1 MTKQMIVY
9 NIRNWNMQLVF
20 KDLEKGYHINLGQPH
35 NSTQFQIEQ
44 IMAVAT
50 FTVYSSLPNTY
61 FKQQQKDGWKMK
73 INLEK
78 REI

>member
-1 MTKQMIVY
+1 
-9 NIRNWNMQLVF
+9 MQLVF

-61 FKQQQKDGWKMK
+61 IKQQQKDGWKMK

-78 REI
+78 RGI

>member
-1 MTKQMIVY
+1 MIVY

-61 FKQQQKDGWKMK
+61 IKQQQKDGWKMK

-78 REI
+78 RGI